1 MIASLPVVAGRATI
15 RVSITIR
22 PKAGSFKRET
32 VQCDKTNRLAPA
44 PTLSEI
50 ASCLLRLPNPS
61 LLQLTVIASALSAA
75 PTKAKLQS
83 LQAKGISWNYSAVIG
98 KSASP
103 LSGTMGRPILV
114 AQLMQ
119 SNLETISKLER
130 KISGIHCRRRYL

>member
-1 MIASLPVVAGRATI
+1 M
-15 RVSITIR
+15 IR

-32 VQCDKTNRLAPA
+32 VQCDKTNRLAA
-44 PTLSEI
+44 CAMLSEI

-119 SNLETISKLER
+119 SNLETS
-130 KISGIHCRRRYL
+130 

>member
-1 MIASLPVVAGRATI
+1 
-15 RVSITIR
+15 
-22 PKAGSFKRET
+22 

>member
-1 MIASLPVVAGRATI
+1 
-15 RVSITIR
+15 
-22 PKAGSFKRET
+22 
-32 VQCDKTNRLAPA
+32 
-44 PTLSEI
+44 
-50 ASCLLRLPNPS
+50 LRLRNAFGDRFVSTAAAKPIII
-61 LLQLTVIASALSAA
+61 TVKVIASALSAA

-119 SNLETISKLER
+119 SNLETS
-130 KISGIHCRRRYL
+130 